1 MSDSNTISVLI
12 NQVPHLLPA
21 QATLEDAIRHFGIMP
36 PFAAAV
42 NLKFIP
48 KGIYAS
54 CTLHPNDEI
63 ELIAPITG
71 G

>member
-1 MSDSNTISVLI
+1 MPEPTFISVLI
-12 NQVPHLLPA
+12 NQVPHQLPA
-21 QATLEDAIRHFGIMP
+21 NASLADAVHQFGISP

-42 NLKFIP
+42 NLKFVP
-48 KGIYAS
+48 KNQYAS
-54 CTLHPNDEI
+54 FTLSPNDEI

>member
-1 MSDSNTISVLI
+1 MNPSSVMAVLI
-12 NQVPHLLPA
+12 NGQPHQLP
-21 QATLEDAIRHFGIMP
+21 QPATLLDAIELVGISP

-42 NLKFIP
+42 NLAFVP
-48 KGIYAS
+48 KSQYAS
-54 CTLHPNDEI
+54 TLLSPNDQI